1 MSVCL
6 LLILIGRPRK
16 VDMDLSWLYDEQ
28 KSRLRVSRSHIG
40 TLALVDSLWM
50 PSAYICV
57 DSSPTRLQEG
67 GPTMC

>member
-1 MSVCL
+1 
-6 LLILIGRPRK
+6 
-16 VDMDLSWLYDEQ
+16 MDLSWLYDEQ